1 MKDGCVSVAAA
12 IAEMPPPHLAPADCN
27 VSALLWLMINT
38 TDLR

>member
-1 MKDGCVSVAAA
+1 MAVLVLQLQSLKCPSTPSA
-12 IAEMPPPHLAPADCN
+12 ADCN